1 VSSEAR
7 RRGGEPAGASNEPAQ
22 DRAPAFALFDP
33 FKHYGDP
40 WLTPEQIAA
49 LDNPSEPKWPA
60 PTLPPDEP
68 VDAKSLCR
76 RIRALAN
83 AMQDIEGQALR
94 LARWRARRHLDTA
107 RPKRWTPLR
116 VGQPPGWKRRSKT
129 PIEEVLKDCH
139 TLALDAWDTRAPPA
153 SVSKA

>member
-7 RRGGEPAGASNEPAQ
+7 RRGGEPAGTRNEPAEI
-22 DRAPAFALFDP
+22 RVPAFALFDP

-40 WLTPEQIAA
+40 WLTPEEIAA
-49 LDNPSEPKWPA
+49 LDNRSETVWRL

-83 AMQDIEGQALR
+83 ALQNLEQQALR

-116 VGQPPGWKRRSKT
+116 VGQPPGWRKRPKT
-129 PIEEVLKDCH
+129 TIEEVLKDCH
-139 TLALDAWDTRAPPA
+139 TLALDAWDT
-153 SVSKA
+153 S